1 MFSLSSLYYIISTQQ
16 LSITI
21 NNLIILIHISIN
33 QTHNITK
40 NNNETKKNVQ
50 IKSEEEGKGG
60 KNEKTRS
67 YFRFHKY
74 KTTLQ
79 AENKKKLF
87 F

>member
-16 LSITI
+16 HSITI

-50 IKSEEEGKGG
+50 IKSEERGKKG
-60 KNEKTRS
+60 EKS
-67 YFRFHKY
+67 
-74 KTTLQ
+74 
-79 AENKKKLF
+79 EKLDRIF
-87 F
+87 DFISIKLLFKQKI